1 MSSVT
6 ARIKQIKQP
15 RGGYIKP
22 SQFTVR
28 EIQDGNILSEE
39 ENISA
44 STIGMAVDYL
54 TRYMMGSEPIEAFAI
69 SLQGAKLAGAEKK
82 AQKYLKEIKGLD
94 ENSIIYVCKLV
105 GFDVWY
111 RNPMAA
117 MMSAGTEDINPDSDT
132 IRNIRIMVERSMNF
146 WENWPY
152 NKGWIYF

>member
-44 STIGMAVDYL
+44 STSGLSY
-54 TRYMMGSEPIEAFAI
+54 
-69 SLQGAKLAGAEKK
+69 SL
-82 AQKYLKEIKGLD
+82 YD
-94 ENSIIYVCKLV
+94 
-105 GFDVWY
+105 GF
-111 RNPMAA
+111 
-117 MMSAGTEDINPDSDT
+117 
-132 IRNIRIMVERSMNF
+132 
-146 WENWPY
+146 
-152 NKGWIYF
+152 